1 MRILYDASIDAQ
13 VIQWWKKYKSENFL
27 CKWVYFFLFFLLL
40 YMREQ
45 VESQVLGI
53 KAKMAKFILQEP

>member
-1 MRILYDASIDAQ
+1 MNRWYDGG
-13 VIQWWKKYKSENFL
+13 KKCKTKNSL
-27 CKWVYFFLFFLLL
+27 CKCFFLFLLL

-53 KAKMAKFILQEP
+53 KAKTAKFILQEP

>member
-1 MRILYDASIDAQ
+1 MRRWYNGGKNTNPRISYVNGFI
-13 VIQWWKKYKSENFL
+13 
-27 CKWVYFFLFFLLL
+27 FFLFFLLL